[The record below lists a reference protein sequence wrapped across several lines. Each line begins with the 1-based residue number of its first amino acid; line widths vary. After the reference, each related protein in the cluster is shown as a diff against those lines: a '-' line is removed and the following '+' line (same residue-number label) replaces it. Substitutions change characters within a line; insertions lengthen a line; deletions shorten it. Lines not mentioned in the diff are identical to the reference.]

1 MKDERWTVK
10 EGEREGGEE
19 GREKRREERREEKKR
34 KNGKMDIK
42 EEMIAAGLPEHV
54 AIIMDG
60 NGRWAQEHGQERIY
74 GHQRGVDTVKK
85 VVEAAGEIGLKYLT
99 LYTFSIE
106 NWNRPKA
113 EVDALMSLMAEA
125 IVRETP
131 ELMRQGV
138 RIRVIGHTTD
148 LPAGVWRKMEKLV
161 QDTAENTGVTL
172 ILALSYGAR
181 WEILRAARLLAEEY
195 KAGKIEP
202 PEQWDEACFG
212 EHLTTAGIPDPDLLI
227 RTSGECRLSNFLL
240 WQCAYTEFYFIGK
253 FWPDFEK
260 DDLYLAIRNFQK
272 RERRF
277 GMTGEQVKKEKNLI

>member
-1 MKDERWTVK
+1 
-10 EGEREGGEE
+10 
-19 GREKRREERREEKKR
+19 
-34 KNGKMDIK
+34 MDIQK
-42 EEMIAAGLPEHV
+42 EIVAAGLPEHV

-60 NGRWAQEHGQERIY
+60 NGRWAQQRGLDRIY
-74 GHQRGVDTVKK
+74 GHKEGVDTVKR

-106 NWNRPKA
+106 NWNRPKT
-113 EVDALMSLMAEA
+113 EIDALMGLMADA

-138 RIRVIGHTTD
+138 RIKVIGHTTD
-148 LPAGVWRKMEKLV
+148 LPENVWQKMARLIDE
-161 QDTAENTGVTL
+161 TADNKGVTL

-181 WEILRAARLLAEEY
+181 WEILEAVRKLAEQY
-195 KAGKIEP
+195 KS
-202 PEQWDEACFG
+202 G
-212 EHLTTAGIPDPDLLI
+212 EIDDLSLITERVFSDHLTTVGIPDPDLLI

-240 WQCAYTEFYFIGK
+240 WQCAYTEFYFIDK

-260 DDLYLAIRNFQK
+260 DDLYLAIRNFQN

-277 GMTGEQVKKEKNLI
+277 GMTGEQIKK

>member
-1 MKDERWTVK
+1 MEI
-10 EGEREGGEE
+10 
-19 GREKRREERREEKKR
+19 
-34 KNGKMDIK
+34 KNEI
-42 EEMIAAGLPEHV
+42 ISAGLPAHV

-60 NGRWAQEHGQERIY
+60 NGRWAQRQGLDRIY
-74 GHQRGVDTVKK
+74 GQKQGVDTVRK

-113 EVDALMSLMAEA
+113 EVDALMGLMADA

-138 RIRVIGHTTD
+138 RIKVIGHTTD
-148 LPAGVWRKMEKLV
+148 LPEGVWQKMSQLI
-161 QDTAENTGVTL
+161 QDTAQNMGVTL

-181 WEILRAARLLAEEY
+181 WEILEAVKKIAVDY
-195 KAGKIEP
+195 KSGKIDGLQQITE
-202 PEQWDEACFG
+202 DVFSG
-212 EHLTTAGIPDPDLLI
+212 YLTTATIPEPDLLI

-240 WQCAYTEFYFIGK
+240 WQCAYTEFYFIDK

-260 DDLYLAIRNFQK
+260 DDLYLAIRNFQC

-277 GMTGEQVKKEKNLI
+277 GMTGEQIKANEIDK